1 MPVSPSLSEVLELAL
16 RAELAEVYTAIPGK
30 VERYT
35 ASSQV
40 VDVRP
45 QIRII
50 LDDDEGGKTTETL
63 PLLQNVPVL
72 FQSAGPYSITFPI
85 EVGATG
91 MIVFAMHSIGEWRK
105 RGILSDPGD
114 RRLHSV
120 TGATFYP
127 GLRPTPSP
135 IADGNDDALT
145 IAGPKIRLGSVG
157 ATNPA
162 PLFNELK
169 AWLETHTHP
178 TGVGPSGVPIQ
189 AGSISTIAS
198 SKVSLE

>member
-1 MPVSPSLSEVLELAL
+1 MPITPSLSEVIELAM
-16 RAELAEVYTAIPGK
+16 RGELAEVYTAIPGK
-30 VERYT
+30 VESYT
-35 ASSQV
+35 PSAQV

-50 LDDDEGGKTTETL
+50 LDDESGDKVTETL

-85 EVGATG
+85 AVGSTG
-91 MIVFAMHSIGEWRK
+91 MIVFAMHSLGEWRK

-114 RRLHSV
+114 RRIHSV

-127 GLRPTPSP
+127 GLRPTPAP
-135 IADGNDDALT
+135 IADANADALT
-145 IAGPKIRLGSVG
+145 IAGDEIRIGSG
-157 ATNPA
+157 SANNPA
-162 PLFNELK
+162 VLFNEMK

-178 TGVGPSGVPIQ
+178 TGVGPSGAPLQ
-189 AGSISTIAS
+189 AGTLGALAS
-198 SKVSLE
+198 SKIKIE

>member
-1 MPVSPSLSEVLELAL
+1 MPATPTLSEVLELAV
-16 RAELAEVYTAIPGK
+16 RAELAEVYTAIPGR
-30 VERYT
+30 VERYDAAT
-35 ASSQV
+35 QV
-40 VDVRP
+40 ADVRP
-45 QIRII
+45 QIKIV
-50 LDDDEGGKTTETL
+50 LEDEGGGKTTEAL

-72 FQSAGPYSITFPI
+72 FQSAGPYSITFPV
-85 EVGATG
+85 EVGSTG
-91 MIVFAMHSIGEWRK
+91 LLVFAMHSIGEWRK
-105 RGILSDPGD
+105 RGALSDPGD

-127 GLRPTPSP
+127 GLRATPSP
-135 IADGNDDALT
+135 IVDGNDDALT

-162 PLFNELK
+162 VLFDELK

-178 TGVGPSGVPIQ
+178 TGVGPSGTPIQ
-189 AGSISTIAS
+189 SATLDTIAS